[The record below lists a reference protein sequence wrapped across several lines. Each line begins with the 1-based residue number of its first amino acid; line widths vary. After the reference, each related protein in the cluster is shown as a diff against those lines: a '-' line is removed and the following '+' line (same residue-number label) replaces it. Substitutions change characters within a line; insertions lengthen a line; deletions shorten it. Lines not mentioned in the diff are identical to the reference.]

1 MKVWHYHNVM
11 LNCNSTIVFF
21 KQTMTYLTPDTQKL
35 GAKITKPH
43 IVTRRETAACLIN

>member
-21 KQTMTYLTPDTQKL
+21 KQTMTY
-35 GAKITKPH
+35 
-43 IVTRRETAACLIN
+43 